1 MPLKIAFREIPAKS
15 IIFFSTLFLR
25 VTRSG
30 SKRGVHMKSSIRIA
44 CLFIGLGMVYSQA
57 SVIAQKID
65 RTIER
70 PPSRVSPSTGVWSTF
85 FPLAV
90 GNEWIYSI
98 GYDNLRVQVLRE
110 TEESN
115 GLKYFEILGYFLP
128 WTGGKN
134 KIRRGPSG
142 EILEYNPNGPDFLW
156 YHFGPPAKPW
166 PLESGSRIPCV
177 SGSIL
182 TPSAT
187 SKTVVVPAGSFANA
201 LPIAF
206 YQSSCADSGISMEYF
221 AGSVGLVQREVE
233 SIAGPVAW
241 KLIFARIDGQ
251 EYPAASYGVQVS
263 MDCPV
268 YYNNLMPP
276 ADNPSPTAR
285 VMLAVKNTTEIPM
298 QFYFSD
304 GQQYDF
310 VVRDSLGN
318 EVLRWSD
325 DKFFTQSAGNETLVN
340 GTLRYTAE
348 IKLQS
353 RDAKPLPAGFY
364 TLSGYLTAKGS
375 ASQPSGTSGMVPFEI
390 RNAQ

>member
-1 MPLKIAFREIPAKS
+1 M
-15 IIFFSTLFLR
+15 
-25 VTRSG
+25 
-30 SKRGVHMKSSIRIA
+30 KRSIRIA
-44 CLFIGLGMVYSQA
+44 CLFMGMGMVCSHA
-57 SVIAQKID
+57 SAIAQKID
-65 RTIER
+65 RSIER
-70 PPSRVSPSTGVWSTF
+70 PPSPVSPSARGWLTF
-85 FPLAV
+85 LPLAV
-90 GNEWIYSI
+90 GNEWLYSI
-98 GYDNLRVQVLRE
+98 GSDSFRVQVLRE

-115 GLKYFEILGYFLP
+115 GLKYFEISGYFQP

-134 KIRRGPSG
+134 KIRRAPSG

-156 YHFGPPAKPW
+156 YNFSPLAKPW
-166 PLESGSRIPCV
+166 PLESGRSIPCV

-182 TPSAT
+182 TSSAT
-187 SKTVVVPAGSFANA
+187 RKTVVVPAGSFANT

-221 AGSVGLVQREVE
+221 AGSLGLVQREVE

-241 KLIFARIDGQ
+241 KLVFARVDGR
-251 EYPAASYGVQVS
+251 EYQAASYGVQVS
-263 MDCPV
+263 MDSPV
-268 YYNNLMPP
+268 YYNSLMPP
-276 ADNPSPTAR
+276 EGNPSPTAQ

-304 GQQYDF
+304 AQHYDF

-325 DKFFTQSAGNETLVN
+325 DKYFTQGAGTETLVS
-340 GTLRYTAE
+340 GTWRYALE

-375 ASQPSGTSGMVPFEI
+375 SSQSSGASGTVSFEI